1 MSDNNDPFAAFGS
14 DRTVIKPSA
23 GRAPRAGSAAPE
35 AGGRRCGRRSAAGA
49 AGARRRSRWMR

>member
-23 GRAPRAGSAAPE
+23 GRAPRCRVGSSPGGSRTGAGRAAT
-35 AGGRRCGRRSAAGA
+35 GGTRCAARRS
-49 AGARRRSRWMR
+49 MR